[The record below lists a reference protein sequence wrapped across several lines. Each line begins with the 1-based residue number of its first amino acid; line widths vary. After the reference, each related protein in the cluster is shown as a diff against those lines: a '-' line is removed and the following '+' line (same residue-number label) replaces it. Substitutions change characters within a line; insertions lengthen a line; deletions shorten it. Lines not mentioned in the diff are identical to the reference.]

1 MSKKRV
7 KASAWLGITAAPY
20 TEIYLSVGE
29 DASPPP
35 LGSPDHKRTAD
46 AIIAGVRAESQRA
59 AIHMDSVKRDAE
71 YAADCESLV
80 EEMMRTVDVLIR
92 DRFGESYANRAGSLT
107 YGEAMGEMD
116 AAVDELPAAF
126 RDAIREWRLSRP
138 KARLSAPEI
147 EG

>member
-1 MSKKRV
+1 MARKRV

-20 TEIYLSVGE
+20 TGIYLSVGE
-29 DASPPP
+29 GDSPPP

-80 EEMMRTVDVLIR
+80 EEMMRSVDALIR
-92 DRFGESYANRAGSLT
+92 DRFGESYAGRLGSLT
-107 YGEAMGEMD
+107 YADAMAEADG
-116 AAVDELPAAF
+116 AIDELPAAF
-126 RDAIREWRLSRP
+126 RDAIREWRLNRP
-138 KARLSAPEI
+138 KARLAAPEI